1 VEPNGS
7 NVNSVSVGLWMNR
20 STRFSGA
27 FARLDA
33 TRPTAGTTGGKEF
46 RRFAQTFSEAG
57 IYPNRPPG

>member
-1 VEPNGS
+1 
-7 NVNSVSVGLWMNR
+7 MNR

-33 TRPTAGTTGGKEF
+33 TLPPAGTTGGKEF
-46 RRFAQTFSEAG
+46 RLFAQTFIEVG

>member
-1 VEPNGS
+1 MEPNGS
-7 NVNSVSVGLWMNR
+7 NVNSVSVGVWMNR

-33 TRPTAGTTGGKEF
+33 TLPTAGTPGGKGF
-46 RRFAQTFSEAG
+46 RLFAQTFIEAG